1 MDNIKLHFENLIPE
15 NHQNTVIGGIGICC
29 DCGGSDTTLLT
40 YGIYC
45 QTCRKFRD
53 FIKNQLV
60 HTNQQAL
67 H

>member
-1 MDNIKLHFENLIPE
+1 MDNVKLHFEHLIPK
-15 NHQNTVIGGIGICC
+15 NAVIGGIEVCC

-53 FIKNQLV
+53 FIKKNQLV
-60 HTNQQAL
+60 QTNQQV